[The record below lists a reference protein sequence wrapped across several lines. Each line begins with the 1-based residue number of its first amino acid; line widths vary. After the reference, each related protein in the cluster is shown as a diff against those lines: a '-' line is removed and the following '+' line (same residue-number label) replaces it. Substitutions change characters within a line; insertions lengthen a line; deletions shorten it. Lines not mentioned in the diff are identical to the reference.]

1 MTALKF
7 SKGGKAKSPVRTP
20 DTMVSTDTVE
30 VLLGISEGP
39 IKGLENGAR
48 SFMADDTPLENTS
61 GEANFQNF
69 ELDVWPG
76 TEAGHV
82 VTLDLG
88 GFSNPKTIGVT
99 LAKDVPVVRAGQTA
113 GIDAV
118 DFRIV
123 VAQLL
128 KQTDEGVFTN
138 RMTLK
143 FEVKKTTDA
152 AWTLAWFNAPST
164 TNPGGAVGGGSG
176 DGGGGGYTAG
186 GHHLSD
192 ERRTVINFNGPG
204 IDMGDRTTYRS
215 YGRVNDLLTFDGDI
229 QTALVA
235 GVPTVPPANPDLP
248 AVAVNTVTNG
258 VYHWASGSWTVD
270 TPTTETGYK
279 VLNDGRRLY
288 DQSDTP
294 PSGARTGDLWL
305 KMQLGVLQIILVWNG
320 GAWVKPSEY
329 QAEAPTTPADGIWDT
344 YAKVS
349 SATPKDIRVFLPN
362 PQPGDM
368 WEYRVTKLSNDTGT
382 EEFSEIQWESVQ
394 EISRTPMAFNGVA
407 MARVIGRASDQFTAL
422 PQWTG
427 DWMGRIVKVAS
438 NYDPIAKT
446 YTGIWDG
453 LYKIEWT
460 DNNAWIFQDFVEN
473 DRYGLSS
480 IFPHTV
486 NKWKIYEFAQHC
498 DVKVLRPDGSLR
510 PRWTYND
517 YIQEPR
523 DAKELA
529 SYIAG
534 SAGARYV
541 DDGNGVVEV
550 VIDKDDPAIAIFTP
564 ENIGEDGFSYSYSD
578 RLTRANEVTV
588 EFVNPTLNWQRDKR
602 IVRDDA
608 DIALYGRIPENF
620 IAVGC
625 TDVDEALA
633 RARRRLIGGLTEK
646 EIATFTTNR
655 KGRFLAE
662 WSVILLGDPEM
673 GRGITGR
680 IRAVTGARSVSL
692 RDPLAFEPGI
702 TYWASFDIVNP
713 DYPATSSEPFK
724 LERRQIANSAG
735 ADQTTLTFAS
745 DLPALP
751 EYATFILEAPDVAGF
766 PKPYRVTNI
775 GDDSGTGDQ
784 IRITCL
790 ELNRNK
796 WAYIDTGEGEG
807 DLIYSDF
814 SSKIV
819 LPPVNPTLVVT
830 TRARGTGATRAIE
843 VRWDKSP
850 SRWVRRYKVYHAV
863 DGVPQKAI
871 DATTTS
877 IEIEGAESGTHT
889 FAIVAIDIRGR
900 ESLPLTL
907 TYNVTGD
914 ARPVA
919 PPTNLTLVGGLL
931 PTVFEDLSPKVTWDA
946 PPASPNFKNYRL
958 VISDTS
964 SGAQLRIVELAT
976 ELEYRYDFLMNR
988 DDGLGTAT
996 RDLTFTLYAVDQDN
1010 NLSPPVELS
1019 INNPAPFAPTI
1030 TVTAT
1035 MGGINVVL
1043 SPSTERDVVGAKLS
1057 VSTVSGVT
1065 AVAQD
1070 ANQGSFFVPLADG
1083 DLRYI
1088 KAAYYD
1094 KFSSS
1099 DLFWSA
1105 ESSVTRG
1112 GIADVDLPAT
1122 VPATVS
1128 GTPTLSFSSTI
1139 NPDGTQVTTLTAGWT
1154 AVSAATGY
1162 DIEINDG
1169 VTPWTEWSPVASIKN
1184 LRVQPGRTYTVK
1196 VKAVGRTGLRSA
1208 AWSTTSAATAAGG
1221 DVTGPGNISSPSLT
1235 ALARRIVLSWTNP
1248 ADPDYD
1254 GLDIYRNTTNSL
1266 PGTPFAR
1273 RVRGNV
1279 FTDTDV
1285 IAGTLYYY
1293 WGITRDR
1300 TGNSGG
1306 STISLGSAT
1315 PAYVT
1320 VAGGD
1325 VLSTD
1330 PTLVTSQ
1337 GVAASITGQTAWAT
1351 YGTLTPTTV
1360 QGRVGNLDGSGNLTS
1375 LSNINTRSLSL
1386 LTGRTADQ
1394 LTYVT
1399 GGATVESLRPGE
1411 AGANVTETRTA
1422 SAITGQTA
1430 WATYGSY
1437 TPSQVAT
1444 PVATFLSPRTQS
1456 SVAVAAGSARWHRVA
1471 RVVSSVGRGAMRVTL
1486 GFNGGGAT
1494 PSALVLDVSR
1504 DWDVNG
1510 TISIVSNGTGCPITQ
1525 ARLSRGTGES
1535 YLDVYIGANSAF
1547 DMMISVEPMP
1557 GTQGVWAVNYVD
1569 TPTVGATLI
1578 GTIPLTDV
1586 SGANRVLGVMTNGT
1600 YTLVSAAGGV
1610 NTNGVAA
1617 VNASGVSFDVTH
1629 GADRAVLERGANI
1642 TESRTAAAITGQ
1654 TGWATYGTLTPAT
1667 VQGRVGNLD
1676 GSGNLTSLSNINT
1689 RSLSLLTG
1697 RTADQLTYV
1706 TGGATVESLRPGEAG
1721 ANVTESRT
1729 AAAITG
1735 QGALAT
1741 RGTVS
1746 STHIDAGAVTPS
1758 RQSVRDTSNMFPDSD
1773 MLGDASLWITTP
1785 GSFVFTPSA
1794 GLSLDVASTNYVL
1807 ITTTGSTRAV
1817 RSTYAGSTPIEP
1829 SRVYYVSAVVFSS
1842 VPAAAAT
1849 AYATFYDRAG
1859 SLISSTPIIGSNTT
1873 TTPTRVTAL
1882 VTPPSNAV
1890 RMGLWFETYSTGY
1903 GYFAEPI
1910 IRRASRL
1917 GDLVYRETGAV
1928 LTDAVAVTSLGVAAT
1943 ISGQTAWA
1951 TSGLPT
1957 ARLNNLSDAGA
1968 FNSLSNITTR
1978 PLDALTGR
1986 TADKVNYIGGGGVT
2000 MEVLRPQEANANVT
2014 ETRTASAIT
2023 GQGPG
2028 ATAVSNRVLND
2039 RYEGGV
2045 KLIQQP
2051 DGGQFN
2057 VSSANQVGQLEIVF
2071 PFAWNAVSPM
2081 ITFDVVVHDYSTG
2094 RTSTYTV
2101 AGHHYSTG
2109 SNGWWANVTATF
2121 NGPRAFSRPVKFGF
2135 NAAGKP
2141 TVWIGSVGDL
2151 WQYPN
2156 VTIRNVQIGY
2166 ASQAND
2172 WATGWSISLNNTAI
2186 SGSYVNMTTPYW
2198 VHVVGVPRSGDQVF
2212 GEGLLEVAGGAVA
2225 TRPNFRTDQGVAAS
2239 ISGQAATATSSDF
2252 AAVTGATRPA
2262 NNATVGAD
2270 WTTNLTNRAPVTQGG
2285 SLTEDPSGADPSA
2298 WTGVAGSFVSITD
2311 GEVATTAMR
2320 LTGGTLLGA
2329 RRVPVDAAKT
2339 YMIECWMRRTGTTN
2353 TAYGL
2358 VSLRDGAGS
2367 EINGD
2372 GSYWLYHPSNDTIP
2386 TAWTYYSR
2394 VFGAGTGKTI
2404 PANAVTMCVG
2414 ALPNYNA
2421 AAGAVEIQGLR
2432 IVEVTRI
2439 GGSLYMPNGNLATQ
2453 GDVVTA
2459 SGTAAAIAGQS
2470 VLATNPDFAGVTGAT
2485 RPSDNAGTS
2494 GTLTAL
2500 GSHSTVRGNFV
2511 QKSNVTGTHGAWQGG
2526 AAGPPQRGSCFI
2538 SGSVISAGMGHGWL
2552 TCYALG
2558 EDATSFVDT
2567 SQRYRMIV
2575 SDSAVGAGS
2584 IYLQHPGGQTSTV
2597 SVPSLSPASR
2607 AMLAYDGST
2616 VKAIVDGIVYHSVDA
2631 PPGLRLWPKM
2641 LDYYVSQ
2648 SSVFPS
2654 GVVDIQHGTWTENTV
2669 STVTLIPYNTETTV
2683 SGSTATK
2690 TGGSNGSWGAG
2701 VSSREKYAGAAFC
2714 SFRIGTS
2721 AQPYVMAGL
2730 VNSSFGGTYATL
2742 NYCLFVESTS
2752 SNVAVYENGSF
2763 VATVVGGGSWA
2774 LTDVWSIVYDGVR
2787 VQYLQNG
2794 IVRHTSAAAAGQV
2807 LGFAASQVYIGNNL
2821 TDIQVGPANQVAR
2834 VGQNTYDDSGGTLV
2848 ARGGLITSLGT
2859 AASISGQTAAATA
2872 PDVQVFNDRKQGNV
2886 THIALPVGGT
2896 NENSGSADMGAW
2908 RIVLPVTWNYAMIS
2922 FEVEVQRYGGGG
2934 AVVYQIYGY
2943 TYDYG
2948 GGSHGWINSSVKAT
2962 GDRFGFQNVY
2972 MHKDPATGRP
2982 AVDIGLV
2989 NSTTWPYSKV
2999 SVKNVRVGHTP
3010 GTVADWDDGWT
3021 VTLTNAARGADSY
3034 TIGAGSIGQDAVFG
3048 ENCWETE
3055 AKATL
3060 ATRANFRT
3068 DQGVAS
3074 SYAGQTLLA
3083 TQTFPTHAGVAA
3095 AKAAGLTD
3103 GRQFYDSTNS
3113 NLLTAV
3119 TSAAGGFGATASHTN
3134 RSGSRFGAGSVT
3146 TSTVTVTPTGAG
3158 GSVSYSW
3165 YRISGDT
3172 GISATSSTGA
3182 ATAFTGSVGV
3192 GETKS
3197 ATFACAATD
3206 AGTGKTVTLLV
3217 TASITETT

>member
-235 GVPTVPPANPDLP
+235 GVPTAPPANPDLP

-1337 GVAASITGQTAWAT
+1337 GVAASFTGQTAWAT

-1422 SAITGQTA
+1422 SAITGQTS
-1430 WATYGSY
+1430 WATYGTY
-1437 TPSQVAT
+1437 TPAQVAT
-1444 PVATFLSPRTQS
+1444 PVNTFLTPRTQS
-1456 SVAVAAGSARWHRVA
+1456 SSVVAAGGARWHRVA

-1557 GTQGVWAVNYVD
+1557 GTEGVWAVNYVD

-1617 VNASGVSFDVTH
+1617 VNASGVSYDVTH

-1642 TESRTAAAITGQ
+1642 TETRTASAITGQ
-1654 TGWATYGTLTPAT
+1654 TDWATYTGRSVGALNTAIFADGYLQSGLNTHFRPDMMVNGAGGTQLARDPEFQQAWPPAQCGIYNNGGGTKVTAARVADNTAPNASGYKLTISYDGTGTPGSNPSPGFGGIFCLLDYAGDGNPSRPGYYAKNTKILYKIWANIPVGRTLETAANSYGTEGTSTWLTSQAGTGGWALYEVVYVIGLTGAFSTIGHLYVAGGSNTAFSWSLAKYEQVDLTSVANGFTGNLRRVSNGAVLGDATVVTGDGTAAAIAGQTAWATYGTLTPTT

-1676 GSGNLTSLSNINT
+1676 ASGNLT
-1689 RSLSLLTG
+1689 
-1697 RTADQLTYV
+1697 
-1706 TGGATVESLRPGEAG
+1706 
-1721 ANVTESRT
+1721 
-1729 AAAITG
+1729 
-1735 QGALAT
+1735 
-1741 RGTVS
+1741 
-1746 STHIDAGAVTPS
+1746 
-1758 RQSVRDTSNMFPDSD
+1758 
-1773 MLGDASLWITTP
+1773 
-1785 GSFVFTPSA
+1785 
-1794 GLSLDVASTNYVL
+1794 
-1807 ITTTGSTRAV
+1807 
-1817 RSTYAGSTPIEP
+1817 
-1829 SRVYYVSAVVFSS
+1829 
-1842 VPAAAAT
+1842 
-1849 AYATFYDRAG
+1849 
-1859 SLISSTPIIGSNTT
+1859 
-1873 TTPTRVTAL
+1873 
-1882 VTPPSNAV
+1882 
-1890 RMGLWFETYSTGY
+1890 
-1903 GYFAEPI
+1903 
-1910 IRRASRL
+1910 
-1917 GDLVYRETGAV
+1917 
-1928 LTDAVAVTSLGVAAT
+1928 
-1943 ISGQTAWA
+1943 
-1951 TSGLPT
+1951 
-1957 ARLNNLSDAGA
+1957 
-1968 FNSLSNITTR
+1968 SLSNITTR

>member
-1 MTALKF
+1 
-7 SKGGKAKSPVRTP
+7 
-20 DTMVSTDTVE
+20 
-30 VLLGISEGP
+30 
-39 IKGLENGAR
+39 
-48 SFMADDTPLENTS
+48 
-61 GEANFQNF
+61 
-69 ELDVWPG
+69 
-76 TEAGHV
+76 
-82 VTLDLG
+82 
-88 GFSNPKTIGVT
+88 
-99 LAKDVPVVRAGQTA
+99 
-113 GIDAV
+113 
-118 DFRIV
+118 
-123 VAQLL
+123 
-128 KQTDEGVFTN
+128 
-138 RMTLK
+138 
-143 FEVKKTTDA
+143 
-152 AWTLAWFNAPST
+152 
-164 TNPGGAVGGGSG
+164 
-176 DGGGGGYTAG
+176 
-186 GHHLSD
+186 
-192 ERRTVINFNGPG
+192 
-204 IDMGDRTTYRS
+204 
-215 YGRVNDLLTFDGDI
+215 
-229 QTALVA
+229 
-235 GVPTVPPANPDLP
+235 
-248 AVAVNTVTNG
+248 
-258 VYHWASGSWTVD
+258 
-270 TPTTETGYK
+270 
-279 VLNDGRRLY
+279 
-288 DQSDTP
+288 
-294 PSGARTGDLWL
+294 
-305 KMQLGVLQIILVWNG
+305 
-320 GAWVKPSEY
+320 
-329 QAEAPTTPADGIWDT
+329 
-344 YAKVS
+344 
-349 SATPKDIRVFLPN
+349 
-362 PQPGDM
+362 
-368 WEYRVTKLSNDTGT
+368 
-382 EEFSEIQWESVQ
+382 
-394 EISRTPMAFNGVA
+394 
-407 MARVIGRASDQFTAL
+407 
-422 PQWTG
+422 
-427 DWMGRIVKVAS
+427 
-438 NYDPIAKT
+438 
-446 YTGIWDG
+446 
-453 LYKIEWT
+453 
-460 DNNAWIFQDFVEN
+460 
-473 DRYGLSS
+473 
-480 IFPHTV
+480 
-486 NKWKIYEFAQHC
+486 
-498 DVKVLRPDGSLR
+498 
-510 PRWTYND
+510 
-517 YIQEPR
+517 
-523 DAKELA
+523 
-529 SYIAG
+529 
-534 SAGARYV
+534 
-541 DDGNGVVEV
+541 
-550 VIDKDDPAIAIFTP
+550 
-564 ENIGEDGFSYSYSD
+564 
-578 RLTRANEVTV
+578 
-588 EFVNPTLNWQRDKR
+588 
-602 IVRDDA
+602 
-608 DIALYGRIPENF
+608 
-620 IAVGC
+620 
-625 TDVDEALA
+625 
-633 RARRRLIGGLTEK
+633 
-646 EIATFTTNR
+646 
-655 KGRFLAE
+655 
-662 WSVILLGDPEM
+662 
-673 GRGITGR
+673 
-680 IRAVTGARSVSL
+680 
-692 RDPLAFEPGI
+692 
-702 TYWASFDIVNP
+702 
-713 DYPATSSEPFK
+713 
-724 LERRQIANSAG
+724 
-735 ADQTTLTFAS
+735 
-745 DLPALP
+745 
-751 EYATFILEAPDVAGF
+751 
-766 PKPYRVTNI
+766 
-775 GDDSGTGDQ
+775 
-784 IRITCL
+784 
-790 ELNRNK
+790 
-796 WAYIDTGEGEG
+796 
-807 DLIYSDF
+807 
-814 SSKIV
+814 
-819 LPPVNPTLVVT
+819 
-830 TRARGTGATRAIE
+830 
-843 VRWDKSP
+843 
-850 SRWVRRYKVYHAV
+850 
-863 DGVPQKAI
+863 
-871 DATTTS
+871 
-877 IEIEGAESGTHT
+877 
-889 FAIVAIDIRGR
+889 VAIDIRGR

-931 PTVFEDLSPKVTWDA
+931 PTVFEDLSPKVMWDA

-964 SGAQLRIVELAT
+964 SDAQLRIVELAT

-996 RDLTFTLYAVDQDN
+996 RDLTFTLYAVDQDD

-1035 MGGINVVL
+1035 MGGVNVVL

-1122 VPATVS
+1122 APATVS
-1128 GTPTLSFSSTI
+1128 GTPTLSFASTI
-1139 NPDGTQVTTLTAGWT
+1139 NPDGTQVTNLTAGWT

-1208 AWSTTSAATAAGG
+1208 AWSTTSASVAAGG
-1221 DVTGPGNISSPSLT
+1221 DVTAPSNPTSITIT
-1235 ALARRIVLSWTNP
+1235 ALARRIVLAWTP
-1248 ADPDYD
+1248 YADADYSH
-1254 GLDIYRNTTNSL
+1254 LKLYRNTT
-1266 PGTPFAR
+1266 GTSP
-1273 RVRGNV
+1273 
-1279 FTDTDV
+1279 
-1285 IAGTLYYY
+1285 AGTGEADLYRPNVTGSIFADTNVTAGVPYYY
-1293 WGITRDR
+1293 WGKPVDR
-1300 TGNSGG
+1300 TGNVGALNYFG
-1306 STISLGSAT
+1306 TAT
-1315 PAYVT
+1315 PTYVT

-1330 PTLVTSQ
+1330 PVLVTSQ
-1337 GVAASITGQTAWAT
+1337 GVAASVSGQTGWAT
-1351 YGTLTPTTV
+1351 YGTLTPATV
-1360 QGRVGNLDGSGNLTS
+1360 QGRVGNLDASGNLTS

-1394 LTYVT
+1394 LTYVS

-1411 AGANVTETRTA
+1411 AGANVTEGRVAA
-1422 SAITGQTA
+1422 SVTGQTS

-1547 DMMISVEPMP
+1547 DMMISVEPLP
-1557 GTQGVWAVNYVD
+1557 GTEGVWAVNYVSN
-1569 TPTVGATLI
+1569 PTVGATLI
-1578 GTIPLTDV
+1578 GTIPLTDA
-1586 SGANRVLGVMTNGT
+1586 SGANRVTGVMTNGT
-1600 YTLVSAAGGV
+1600 YTLVSAAGGLV
-1610 NTNGVAA
+1610 TNGVAA

-1642 TESRTAAAITGQ
+1642 TETRTASAITGQ

-1676 GSGNLTSLSNINT
+1676 ASGNLTSLSNINT

-1721 ANVTESRT
+1721 ANVTETRTASAITGQTDWATYTGRSVNALNTAIFADGYLQSGLNARVRPLEMMGGIAGTNLALNPEFADGSAANYSVYNNAGGAKVTIAVEYESNAPNNSRYVLKVSYDGTGTPNSNPSPGFGGVYQGLTYTTGAARPGQYTLNSRILYKVMALIPVGRTLTWHGNSMGVGSTVTPLTSMEGTGSWQLYVFEVFTGAPGGSPSSVGHLAVHNGANTSFDWYLARYDQIDTSGPAATFINTGLRDSSGARRGDADLITVQGVAASFTGQGGLATANTISGDGQLSGVIANRLQGGDVDGNYLNAGRMLYPGTGGASVSSLRPGEFGANVTESRT

-1735 QGALAT
+1735 QGVLAT
-1741 RGTVS
+1741 RGTVAA
-1746 STHIDAGAVTPS
+1746 THIDAGAVTPS
-1758 RQSVRDTSNMFPDSD
+1758 RQSIRDTSNMFRDSD
-1773 MLGDASLWITTP
+1773 MSGDASLWITTP
-1785 GSFVFTPSA
+1785 GSFVFNPSS

-1807 ITTTGSTRAV
+1807 ITTAGSTRAV
-1817 RSTYAGSTPIEP
+1817 RSNYEGSTPVEP
-1829 SRVYYVSAVVFSS
+1829 GRVYYVSAVVFSS

-1859 SLISSTPIIGSNTT
+1859 ALISSTPIIGSNTT
-1873 TTPTRVTAL
+1873 TSPTRVTAL
-1882 VTPPSNAV
+1882 ITPPSNAV
-1890 RMGLWFETYSTGY
+1890 RMGFWFEAYNTGY

-1943 ISGQTAWA
+1943 IAGQTAWA
-1951 TSGLPT
+1951 TATIPGGLTPT
-1957 ARLNNLSDAGA
+1957 IVGNRSQNLDNTTGA

-2051 DGGQFN
+2051 DGGQLN
-2057 VSSANQVGQLEIVF
+2057 IPTSNQVGQLEIVF

-2101 AGHHYSTG
+2101 AGHHYNTG

-2135 NAAGKP
+2135 NAAGKA
-2141 TVWIGSVGDL
+2141 TIWIGSVGDL

-2156 VTIRNVQIGY
+2156 VTIRNVQVGY
-2166 ASQAND
+2166 ASQVND

-2186 SGSYVNMTTPYW
+2186 SGTYVNMTTPYW
-2198 VHVVGVPRSGDQVF
+2198 VRIVDVPRSGDQVF
-2212 GEGLLEVAGGAVA
+2212 GEGLLEQAGGAVA
-2225 TRPNFRTDQGVAAS
+2225 TRANFRTDQGVAAS

-2252 AAVTGATRPA
+2252 ASVTGATRPA

-2270 WTTNLTNRAPVTQGG
+2270 WTTNLTNRAPVTQGD

-2298 WTGVAGSFVSITD
+2298 WAGAVGSFVSITD

-2320 LTGGTLLGA
+2320 LTGGTLIGA

-2358 VSLRDGAGS
+2358 ASLRDGAGS

-2372 GSYWLYHPSNDTIP
+2372 GSYWLYWPQGTTIP
-2386 TAWTYYSR
+2386 ATWTYYSR

-2404 PANAVTMCVG
+2404 PANAVTMAVG
-2414 ALPNYNA
+2414 ALPNYNGA
-2421 AAGAVEIQGLR
+2421 SGAVEIQGLR
-2432 IVEVTRI
+2432 IVEVTTV
-2439 GGSLYMPNGNLATQ
+2439 GGSLRRADGSLATEAAL
-2453 GDVVTA
+2453 VTGL
-2459 SGTAAAIAGQS
+2459 GTAASITGQS
-2470 VLATNPDFAGVTGAT
+2470 VLATNSDFAGVTGAT
-2485 RPSDNAGTS
+2485 RPSPNAGTS
-2494 GTLTAL
+2494 GILTPL
-2500 GSHSTVRGNFV
+2500 GSFSTVVGNSV
-2511 QKSNVTGTHGAWQGG
+2511 SKSGTHGALEGG
-2526 AAGPPQRGSCFI
+2526 AVGSAQRGSAYI
-2538 SGSVISAGMGHGWL
+2538 RSSLLSVAAGGGWYTQL
-2552 TCYALG
+2552 ALDD
-2558 EDATSFVDT
+2558 DATTFN
-2567 SQRYRMIV
+2567 
-2575 SDSAVGAGS
+2575 
-2584 IYLQHPGGQTSTV
+2584 TSTQKYWCRYV
-2597 SVPSLSPASR
+2597 TAGGSPGSLALYSGDTTLASATIPVLTLASR
-2607 AMLAYDGST
+2607 MTLGYDGST
-2616 VKAIVDGIVYHSVDA
+2616 VFVDIDGVRYCSSPAPAGQTLWPKIIDFYNSAASTFPAAIVD
-2631 PPGLRLWPKM
+2631 
-2641 LDYYVSQ
+2641 
-2648 SSVFPS
+2648 
-2654 GVVDIQHGTWTENTV
+2654 IQYGAWTENTAAV
-2669 STVTLIPYNTETTV
+2669 AALVPYNSETVV

-2690 TGGSNGSWGAG
+2690 VGGSHGSWGGG
-2701 VSSREKYAGAAFC
+2701 VSSRDKYVGAAYC
-2714 SFRIGTS
+2714 SFRVGES
-2721 AQPYVMAGL
+2721 VQPYFMAGL
-2730 VNSSFGGTYATL
+2730 AAPGFGGDYNTINYSCYTTGLPGSQAMRAYAGGIGELATL
-2742 NYCLFVESTS
+2742 
-2752 SNVAVYENGSF
+2752 AAAG
-2763 VATVVGGGSWA
+2763 AWA
-2774 LTDVWSIVYDGVR
+2774 LTDVWSVVYDGVR
-2787 VQYLQNG
+2787 VQWLQNG
-2794 IVRHTSAAAAGQV
+2794 VVRYTYAAAAGQT
-2807 LGFAASQVYIGNNL
+2807 LGFAASQVYFGNQL
-2821 TDIQVGPANQVAR
+2821 ADIQVGPANQVAR
-2834 VGQNTYDDSGGTLV
+2834 IGHNTYDDTGGALV
-2848 ARGGLITSLGT
+2848 GRTGLITSLGT
-2859 AASISGQTAAATA
+2859 ASSISGQTAAATA

-3134 RSGSRFGAGSVT
+3134 RSGSRSGAGSVT